1 MIAGTRHA
9 RNIAENSHDLALGTL
24 ARRGAAGYARAT
36 MSPSAPEVAAADV
49 TTLKAMVVELMA
61 ALHTSQ
67 QRVATLEHRLDQVL
81 RRMYGQKSER
91 IDPAQRL
98 LFVDEEAA
106 PTPAVEE
113 PASPESS
120 AETKNVSRKKGH
132 GRAGLPKNLPRV
144 RQPHDLTEA
153 EKLCPGCQRPRAKI
167 GEDVSE
173 QLEYVPSSLFVI
185 QHVRPKYAC
194 PKCRDQ
200 VVAADKPQQPIA
212 KGLPGPGLLA
222 HVAVSKHADH
232 LPLNRQSKILARH
245 GVTLSRSTL
254 CDWMKA
260 VGVALEPLVALMRTR
275 ILQSTL
281 IQTDDTPVDVLQKGS
296 KKNVRIG
303 RLWVYRGDET
313 YPYVV
318 FDFTPDR
325 SRDGPRKWLGNY
337 RGWLQADAYAGY
349 DELFRTRPGLI
360 EVGCW
365 AHARRYFFEAR
376 DTDLRAVEAL
386 AWIQRL
392 YAVEREAD
400 EHDERLNREQTIA
413 PASNVQQVRD
423 AAHRRAL
430 RAEKSKP
437 LLTSLFERLE
447 AWHADVLP
455 KSPLGQAVKYALNLR
470 AALHRYVDDGR
481 LPIDNNASERDL
493 RGIAL
498 GRRNWLFCG
507 SARGGQTAATITS
520 LIATCQRHRVE
531 PFTWLRDT
539 LAALPQLAR
548 DERGLI
554 PPDQLARL
562 LPNSGR

>member
-1 MIAGTRHA
+1 
-9 RNIAENSHDLALGTL
+9 
-24 ARRGAAGYARAT
+24 
-36 MSPSAPEVAAADV
+36 MSLDAPEPPSNLDDIA
-49 TTLKAMVVELMA
+49 TLKAMVAELLS
-61 ALHTSQ
+61 ALKTSQ
-67 QRVATLEHRLDQVL
+67 QRVASLEHRLDQVL

-98 LFVDEEAA
+98 LFADEEPKTSEA
-106 PTPAVEE
+106 
-113 PASPESS
+113 PASPEPPLV
-120 AETKNVSRKKGH
+120 ETKAASRKKGH
-132 GRAGLPKNLPRV
+132 GRAGLPKTLPRV
-144 RQPHDLTEA
+144 RREHDLTEP
-153 EKLCPGCQRPRAKI
+153 ERPCPGCQTLRTKI

-200 VVAADKPQQPIA
+200 VVAADKPEQPIA

-232 LPLNRQSKILARH
+232 LPLNRQSRILARH

-254 CDWMKA
+254 CDWMRA
-260 VGVALEPLVALMRTR
+260 VGRTLEPLVDLMRRR
-275 ILQSTL
+275 ILRSAL
-281 IQTDDTPVDVLQKGS
+281 IQTDDTPVDVLQRGS
-296 KKNVRIG
+296 KKNVRLG
-303 RLWVYRGDET
+303 RLWVYRGDEIE
-313 YPYVV
+313 PYTV

-337 RGWLQADAYAGY
+337 RGWLQADAYSGY
-349 DELFRTRPGLI
+349 DELFRTRHDLV

-376 DTDLRAVEAL
+376 ETDLRAVEAL

-400 EHDERLNREQTIA
+400 EHEERLHREQGVDPESA
-413 PASNVQQVRD
+413 QRVRD
-423 AAHRRAL
+423 TTHRHAL

-437 LLTSLFERLE
+437 LLTSLFERLD
-447 AWHADVLP
+447 AWRTDALP
-455 KSPLGQAVKYALNLR
+455 KSPLGQAVQYALNQK
-470 AALHRYVDDGR
+470 AALRRYVEDGR

-507 SARGGQTAATITS
+507 SARGGQTAAVITS

-531 PFTWLRDT
+531 PFTWLHDSLT
-539 LAALPQLAR
+539 ALPQLAR

-554 PPDQLARL
+554 PTDELARL
-562 LPNSGR
+562 LPNARR

>member
-1 MIAGTRHA
+1 
-9 RNIAENSHDLALGTL
+9 
-24 ARRGAAGYARAT
+24 
-36 MSPSAPEVAAADV
+36 MSSSAPEVAAADV
-49 TTLKAMVVELMA
+49 TTLKAMVAELMA
-61 ALHTSQ
+61 ALKNAQ
-67 QRVATLEHRLDQVL
+67 QRNAQLEHRLDQIL
-81 RRMYGQKSER
+81 RRMYGQKSEK

-106 PTPAVEE
+106 PAPAVEE
-113 PASPESS
+113 PVAPPDAE
-120 AETKNVSRKKGH
+120 ETKAVSRKKGH
-132 GRAGLPKNLPRV
+132 GRAGLPRNLPRV
-144 RQPHDLTEA
+144 RQPHDLTDA
-153 EKLCPGCQRPRAKI
+153 EKLCPCCQTPRTKI

-232 LPLNRQSKILARH
+232 LPLNRQSKVLARH

-275 ILQSTL
+275 ILRSAL
-281 IQTDDTPVDVLQKGS
+281 IQTDDTPVDVLERGS

-303 RLWVYRGDET
+303 RLWVYRGDESE
-313 YPYVV
+313 PYVV

-325 SRDGPRKWLGNY
+325 SREGPRKWLDDY

-376 DTDLRAVEAL
+376 ETDLRAVEAL

-400 EHDERLNREQTIA
+400 EHDERINREQGID
-413 PASNVQQVRD
+413 PASNVPQVRD
-423 AAHRRAL
+423 AAHRGML

-437 LLTSLFERLE
+437 LLTSLFERLKT
-447 AWHADVLP
+447 WRADVLP
-455 KSPLGQAVKYALNLR
+455 KSPLGQAVQYALNLR
-470 AALHRYVDDGR
+470 AALQRYVDDGR

-507 SARGGQTAATITS
+507 STRGGQTAATITS

-531 PFTWLRDT
+531 PFTWLRKT
-539 LAALPQLAR
+539 LAELPQLAR

-554 PPDQLARL
+554 LPDRLAHL
-562 LPNSGR
+562 LPNSAR